1 MPTQVA
7 TAAVDTVAS
16 QVSRDMANDVVCS
29 GCDVPGNHMPGSQ
42 GGSASPVDQSAATG
56 TTSGTTAAEVSRS
69 TPPRAIALRA
79 SGGAV

>member
-1 MPTQVA
+1 
-7 TAAVDTVAS
+7 VAS

-29 GCDVPGNHMPGSQ
+29 GGDVPGNHMSGSH
-42 GGSASPVDQSAATG
+42 GASGSPVDQPAATG

-69 TPPRAIALRA
+69 TPSGAIALRA